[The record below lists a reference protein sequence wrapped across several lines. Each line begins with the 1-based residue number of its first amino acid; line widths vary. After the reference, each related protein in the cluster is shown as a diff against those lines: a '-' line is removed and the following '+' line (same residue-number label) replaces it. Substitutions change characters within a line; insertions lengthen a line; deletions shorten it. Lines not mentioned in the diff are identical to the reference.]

1 MADDTHGH
9 RRGTEI
15 DQQALVRL
23 RQLAEETTEVRV
35 VIKFRLFEQALRA
48 RQDEVLQDQPHDW
61 RTLVADLL
69 ELENDL
75 RLAIA
80 NGTHE
85 GEFNREDLLV
95 VLGVVDRPL
104 RQEDTAP

>member
-1 MADDTHGH
+1 MADDSHDR

-23 RQLAEETTEVRV
+23 RQLTQETSEVRI

-48 RQDEVLQDQPHDW
+48 RQDEVLQDQPFDW
-61 RTLVADLL
+61 RNLVADLL

-95 VLGVVDRPL
+95 VLGVVERPL
-104 RQEDTAP
+104 RQEDSP